1 MIGKDDLG
9 TINHDF
15 MRIQLHDFGCY
26 KDKTFEFGREDSMV
40 LLSGPS
46 GTGKTTLIRAVFF
59 ALFGEGKKLPTH
71 GKKSCTVELDFGDMK
86 IFRSKAPNRLVLN
99 DIYEDEAAQQIINKR
114 FGDTF
119 KTSGYIQQNMMSS
132 FLMMPANEK
141 LSFLE
146 KFGFQDTDPE
156 KIKTKC
162 KIYISECRDKHLSK
176 LTQLDMTK
184 NILEELDLPSEVK
197 FPIKCTEKNRQMV
210 IKNERTRY
218 KNSLT
223 RYERASKSRRKYEKE
238 INALGILEATLQS
251 RKEVRDNALI
261 KLEKIKDE
269 INEQNYEGSEKLKEY
284 EERLESLLAK
294 RELILLEEQ
303 LDDNLLRLEQMKEE
317 ERNDIQRELDNI
329 QDGIWKEYDQAEI
342 KNNIAELKACLNDL
356 ETVKRL
362 QADVDNCRVN
372 LESHDKRK
380 LELENYIQQL
390 ESSQLLYNKLNIE
403 TESYVCPCCNEKLH
417 IVDNKLQVVETET
430 CEMDDDIDLV
440 DLEVKIA
447 DYKNIINKLQRI
459 IPVEEEKLK
468 NKLELEDQINKIMRS
483 YEDVPTIQEVSDD
496 LEYLREYY
504 ASQMELEKKVSKL
517 KKKKD
522 SEQFS
527 SSYESFKRNVDQLQ
541 EQVTNL
547 QKKGCK
553 EEESGMNEEELRN
566 KIIEQKY
573 IKNKIQEL
581 VKNQENLEAEVK
593 NYTCILDKARKEHTE
608 TYGSIKNEDEL
619 SEKIKQETKNI
630 EEQELKRK
638 EHEKNLRQIEDWEK
652 YQKEL
657 ENYHSWEVKVE
668 NLEKEEKQARNEYA
682 ASTEL
687 RDKIIEAEAVALGNL
702 IESINTHAR
711 GYLDNFFPDHP
722 ILVELQPF
730 KETKNNTKPQIN
742 ISIEYKGMEADL
754 SMLSGGELSRVNLA
768 YTIALAEMFNIPLLM
783 LDECTASLD
792 EELTNT
798 VFETIRENFNGKIT
812 LIIAHQIIKGQFDK
826 VINLT

>member
-1 MIGKDDLG
+1 MTGKVELDTNNRDY
-9 TINHDF
+9 
-15 MRIQLHDFGCY
+15 MRIKLHDFGCY

-46 GTGKTTLIRAVFF
+46 GAGKTTIIRAIFF

-71 GKKSCTVELDFGDMK
+71 GKKSCTVELDFGDLK
-86 IFRSKAPNRLVLN
+86 IFRSKAPNRLVIN
-99 DIYEDEAAQQIINKR
+99 DVYEDEAAQQIINKR

-146 KFGFQDTDPE
+146 KFGFQDADPD

-162 KIYISECRDKHLSK
+162 KIYIAKCRDNHLSK
-176 LTQLDMTK
+176 VTQLDMTK
-184 NILEELDLPSEVK
+184 NILDDLDLPSEVK
-197 FPIKCTEKNRQMV
+197 FPIKCTEKNRQMI
-210 IKNERTRY
+210 IKNEHTRY

-223 RYERASKSRRKYEKE
+223 RYERANKNKRKYEKE

-251 RKEVRDNALI
+251 RKEVRDNSVV

-269 INEQNYEGSEKLKEY
+269 IDEQDFEGLEKLKEY
-284 EERLESLLAK
+284 EKRLESLLAK

-303 LDDNLLRLEQMKEE
+303 LDDNLLRLEQMKKEE
-317 ERNDIQRELDNI
+317 QNDIQKELDNI
-329 QDGIWKEYDQAEI
+329 QESIWKEYDQIEV
-342 KNNIAELKACLNDL
+342 KNNIAELKACLIDL

-362 QADVDNCRVN
+362 QAVVDNCGVD
-372 LESHDKRK
+372 LESHDKHK

-390 ESSQLLYNKLNIE
+390 DSSQLLYNKINIE
-403 TESYVCPCCNEKLH
+403 TESYVCPCCNERLH
-417 IVDNKLQVVETET
+417 IVDNKLQVIENET
-430 CEMDDDIDLV
+430 CEMDDDIDLA
-440 DLEVKIA
+440 DLENKIA
-447 DYKNIINKLQRI
+447 GYKNIINKLQRI

-468 NKLELEDQINKIMRS
+468 NKLESEEEMNKILRS
-483 YEDVPTIQEVSDD
+483 YEDTPTIQEVTED
-496 LEYLREYY
+496 LDYLREYY
-504 ASQMELEKKVSKL
+504 ASQMELEKKIGKL
-517 KKKKD
+517 KRKKD

-541 EQVTNL
+541 EQVNSL
-547 QKKGCK
+547 QEKGCV
-553 EEESGMNEEELRN
+553 EEDDMNEEELRN

-581 VKNQENLEAEVK
+581 VKQQENLEDEIN
-593 NYTCILDKARKEHTE
+593 NYTGILESARKEHIE
-608 TYGSIKNEDEL
+608 IYGSIRDEDDL
-619 SEKIKQETKNI
+619 TEKINQETKNI
-630 EEQELKRK
+630 EEQEAKRK
-638 EHEKNLRQIEDWEK
+638 EHEANLKQIEDWEK

-657 ENYHSWEVKVE
+657 DNYHSWEVKVE

-687 RDKIIEAEAVALGNL
+687 KDKIIEAEAVALGNL

-742 ISIEYKGMEADL
+742 INIEYKGMEADL

-768 YTIALAEMFNIPLLM
+768 YTIALAEMFNIPLLL

-792 EELTNT
+792 EDLTNT
-798 VFETIRENFNGKIT
+798 VFETIRESFNGKIT